1 MPLVLKDR
9 VRETTTSTG
18 TGTIT
23 LAGAVSGFQSFSAI
37 GNGNTTYYAIID
49 SVNGT
54 WEVGIG
60 TYTSAGT
67 TLSRTTVLSSSNG
80 GSLVTFA
87 AGTKDVICTQP
98 SARAIYGDATNN
110 VGVGV
115 TPSTWS
121 SGDAIEVGFAGNA
134 LWGFSANEA
143 YLTNNLYYDAGFKYA
158 SANPASHFRQYQ
170 GTHAWWTAA
179 SGAAGTAASMS
190 LRMLLDNSGNLGI
203 GGISPSAPLHVK
215 GNGMSLL
222 LEGNTSGHTYMAF
235 YPRSYATGRKAY
247 IGFAGNGDQVLSI
260 TNEDAGSINYTVSS
274 STYIHSFRVGSN
286 ERANIQDWGL
296 QVTGNA
302 VIGNG
307 RTGEIQLAMSNN
319 IRYLYH
325 FLASDGNNIGVYD
338 FTAGWTR
345 YYCDVNGNFWI
356 RGTLTQNSDER
367 LKTNWQPLAVDFV
380 TQLAG
385 VKNGAFDRVDAP
397 GRQYVGV
404 SAQSMQT
411 VLPQSV
417 IKDKDTDM
425 LAVDYGS
432 AALVSAVEL
441 AKKVVEQEQR
451 IARLEAIIERL
462 TK

>member
-1 MPLVLKDR
+1 MSKAKTLGGLV
-9 VRETTTSTG
+9 STG
-18 TGTIT
+18 
-23 LAGAVSGFQSFSAI
+23 AI
-37 GNGNTTYYAIID
+37 SVD
-49 SVNGT
+49 SSNN
-54 WEVGIG
+54 VGIG
-60 TYTSAGT
+60 TSSPGAKLETSSTSAGATVEVLRLSNPGAGANTQAQLKFFT
-67 TLSRTTVLSSSNG
+67 TSTNYGTISGGYGGSAPQMTFDLPNGTPGNYAWQISSSE
-80 GSLVTFA
+80 
-87 AGTKDVICTQP
+87 KM
-98 SARAIYGDATNN
+98 R
-110 VGVGV
+110 
-115 TPSTWS
+115 
-121 SGDAIEVGFAGNA
+121 
-134 LWGFSANEA
+134 
-143 YLTNNLYYDAGFKYA
+143 
-158 SANPASHFRQYQ
+158 
-170 GTHAWWTAA
+170 
-179 SGAAGTAASMS
+179 
-190 LRMLLDNSGNLGI
+190 LDSSGNLGI
-203 GGISPSAPLHVK
+203 GTTSPSAPLHVK

-247 IGFAGNGDQVLSI
+247 IGFGGNGDQVLSI
-260 TNEDAGSINYTVSS
+260 INEDAGSINYTVSS

-307 RTGEIQLAMSNN
+307 KTGEIQLAMSNN
-319 IRYLYH
+319 IRYLYY
-325 FLASDGNNIGVYD
+325 FLTSDANNIGVYD
-338 FTAGWTR
+338 LTAGWTR

-385 VKNGAFDRVDAP
+385 VKNGTFDRVDAP

-404 SAQSMQT
+404 SAQSMQA
-411 VLPQSV
+411 VLPQAV
-417 IKDKDTDM
+417 VKDKDTDM

-451 IARLEAIIERL
+451 IARLEAIIERMQNV
-462 TK
+462 